1 MNAKFNGGIQA
12 ISWLEISF
20 TKLKFMLPPIGVHAL
35 FSRRMHKRIPQAS
48 NFGLN
53 LAIFFA
59 YIPFRK
65 LLIIHI
71 FQDLCKEN
79 GQIQTEITSCSFK
92 NCQV

>member
-1 MNAKFNGGIQA
+1 MNAKFKGGIQA
-12 ISWLEISF
+12 ISWFEMSF
-20 TKLKFMLPPIGVHAL
+20 TKLKFMLPPNGVHAL
-35 FSRRMHKRIPQAS
+35 FSRRMHIRIPQAS
-48 NFGLN
+48 YFGLN

-71 FQDLCKEN
+71 FQDVCKEN
-79 GQIQTEITSCSFK
+79 CQIQSEITSCSFK